1 MNTNEQKKVYT
12 TPEIEVV
19 ELERQVLLT
28 YTSPLPTEGSGEIN
42 G

>member
-28 YTSPLPTEGSGEIN
+28 YTSPTEGSGEIN

>member
-19 ELERQVLLT
+19 ELERQPQLLYAT
-28 YTSPLPTEGSGEIN
+28 TDGEMN
-42 G
+42 P